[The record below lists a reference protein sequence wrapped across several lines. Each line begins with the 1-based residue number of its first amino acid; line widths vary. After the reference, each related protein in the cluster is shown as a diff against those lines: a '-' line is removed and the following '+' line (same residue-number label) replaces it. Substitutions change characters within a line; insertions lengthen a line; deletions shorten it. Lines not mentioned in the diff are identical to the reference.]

1 MSDLTKTVNK
11 LDLLANEQEEIMRRQ
26 NNIIIKGLDLDD
38 RQIEDVVY
46 ELFGEMG
53 QNVVIKNA
61 FAIRKGER
69 KLTDETEFVDGSEE
83 QNNTGSGS
91 IVKVTFE
98 TLGDKQ
104 NIMKA
109 APSLRQMNSEVIDA
123 SNIFITP
130 DLTKLQREKDAKNRK
145 ELKKR
150 SEVNPWWKIRNG
162 RLYLPRKEQ
171 TV

>member
-1 MSDLTKTVNK
+1 M
-11 LDLLANEQEEIMRRQ
+11 
-26 NNIIIKGLDLDD
+26 
-38 RQIEDVVY
+38 
-46 ELFGEMG
+46 FGETG

-104 NIMKA
+104 KIMKA
-109 APSLRQMNSEVIDA
+109 APTLRQMNSEVIYA

-130 DLTKLQREKDAKNRK
+130 DLTKLQREKDAKKNRK

-150 SEVNPWWKIRNG
+150 REVNPRWKIRNG
-162 RLYLPRKEQ
+162 RLYLRREEQ